1 MLTLSQRDDAYNIPS
16 DQKPNRSMNSPTNS
30 AKGVLVFRFSLLVL
44 ILLTFLLQT
53 SYGLGVYT
61 EANRRALNSRR
72 IEVKPFTLIPLT
84 ATSNGQEN
92 NVTTRKQQSK
102 STSRS
107 RRYDPD
113 SRELNQKIVQCT
125 DAPSLLKVL
134 QNAGI
139 TKRAAGGVLNSV
151 NFSTSFHR
159 LARHSVGKQ
168 EMRAQILADPRFAL
182 LLASLAEAIQENQ
195 FQSREISNIGWALA
209 KLRLPPPSIV
219 MPMAD
224 QNDTLMQMTACAMQI
239 RKEVVEMATKRRN
252 GQQDAEVTWIPVLS
266 KLSGHI
272 LDHIGFMAEAACRKK
287 VGRAFQM
294 QEYANLLWS
303 WSTASRVD
311 PSKFDVVL
319 KQMMLQQQKD
329 LEKPNAIDDLQ
340 PQEWSNSLWAIAT
353 AQLDDLEVY
362 VELLEFVA
370 KLMESYPEFCDRFK
384 PQEMSNTVWSL
395 ATLLSL
401 THKNQPNE
409 EINIANRRREDQA
422 ALSIIRSAA
431 SYITRMG
438 TTAFKSQELSNSAWA
453 MATMGFGIGPSIA
466 EPSVNSN
473 YVVLGS
479 RDPDGDREMMRDALL
494 EIVRSSIPLLP
505 RFRAQELNNLAWSIA
520 RLVDGDFVK
529 SQPHLQLVLDGIGQQ
544 LSNERRFITSQD
556 IGTTLWSLATL
567 EVVNKSLYRALAA
580 RLEPSK
586 VHTYKPQELSNT
598 VWALATADIQVG
610 SECDAF
616 DTSLVPESLRPTIR
630 DPAVLTFAMAAKELM
645 RRPHEFKTQE
655 IKDVLWS
662 FAKIGIRH
670 PQLFKFVAQHI
681 VGVEDENDP
690 NFIPRGFDDF
700 SAQGLGNMALSYAR
714 HSQLA
719 ADVGDRLKA
728 SSALAA
734 SNGRLAVYT
743 TSYLD
748 VGETLL
754 HRLFN
759 ELADAYL
766 RNQMLQRC
774 KPQDLANSAWAF
786 AVLGLQHTAFMEEI
800 KKELSNRTSR
810 YIGGEING
818 MTQVKGQEAA
828 NVLWALATLNIPA
841 GGLIRSVTPFIQAI
855 CQGRNKEI
863 TAVSIANT
871 FKRQELA
878 NTAWACAVFGE
889 YPPKLMDILY
899 TGLLGSTTD
908 EDAMFMAEIHGDD
921 GLQPQAIM
929 TLLYVQAA
937 LDLSDNKRK
946 KSLPANFPEGW
957 KQIAPSRSDHMTDTF
972 DELNLSTSKMQRAV
986 SSAFSRIGFHHVEEH
1001 IITMEEMAHNH
1012 GINFAPKSVEILSID
1027 IADVDQKIAIEVDG
1041 PAHFVAHIDGDIQ
1054 EEEEGRGYT
1063 KVKKGKLEY
1072 QYMWTGERHVI
1083 NGPTALKQRL
1093 LCSLGWKVIPV
1104 PFWEWFELKGDEMA
1118 ENDYCAK
1125 ILRQAPSVR
1134 LRNT

>member
-1 MLTLSQRDDAYNIPS
+1 MTIYILGSLPS
-16 DQKPNRSMNSPTNS
+16 NQKPNRSMSLPTNS
-30 AKGVLVFRFSLLVL
+30 TRGVPAFRFWLLVL
-44 ILLTFLLQT
+44 LILWTFLLHN
-53 SYGLGVYT
+53 SHGLGVCT
-61 EANRRALNSRR
+61 DAKRRMFNSIR
-72 IEVKPFTLIPLT
+72 IESKPFTLMSLKS
-84 ATSNGQEN
+84 TSNGQEN

-102 STSRS
+102 SVSPQRQA
-107 RRYDPD
+107 RRY
-113 SRELNQKIVQCT
+113 SFENRELNQKIVQCA

-139 TKRAAGGVLNSV
+139 TKKAAGGSLNSV

-209 KLRLPPPSIV
+209 KLRLPPPSKV
-219 MPMAD
+219 VPMAD
-224 QNDTLMQMTACAMQI
+224 QNDTLMQMTACASQI
-239 RKEVVEMATKRRN
+239 RKEVVEMAAKRRN
-252 GQQDAEVTWIPVLS
+252 GQHDAEATWIPVLS

-272 LDHIGFMAEAACRKK
+272 LDHIGFTADAACRKK
-287 VGRAFQM
+287 GGQAFQM

-303 WSTASRVD
+303 WSTVSRVD
-311 PSKFDVVL
+311 SSKFDVVL
-319 KQMMLQQQKD
+319 KQMMSQNQQL

-353 AQLDDLEVY
+353 AQLDNLEVY

-370 KLMESYPEFCDRFK
+370 NLMEAYPKFCDRFK

-401 THKNQPNE
+401 THKNQPTGE
-409 EINIANRRREDQA
+409 ADIVNRRREDQA

-431 SYITRMG
+431 LYITRKG
-438 TTAFKSQELSNSAWA
+438 TATFKSQELSNSAWA

-473 YVVLGS
+473 SNYVVLGS
-479 RDPDGDREMMRDALL
+479 GDPEGDCEMMRDALL

-567 EVVNKSLYRALAA
+567 EVVNKSLYRTLAA

-598 VWALATADIQVG
+598 VWALATAEIQVG
-610 SECDAF
+610 PERDAF
-616 DTSLVPESLRPTIR
+616 DTSLVPEDLRPMIR

-681 VGVEDENDP
+681 VGGEDEGDP
-690 NFIPRGFDDF
+690 NFIPRGFGDF

-714 HSQLA
+714 HAQLA

-766 RNQMLQRC
+766 RNQMMQRC

-786 AVLGLQHTAFMEEI
+786 AVLGLQHSSFMEEI
-800 KKELSNRTSR
+800 KKELSKRTSR
-810 YIGGEING
+810 YTGGEING
-818 MTQVKGQEAA
+818 MTQVKGQEVA
-828 NVLWALATLNIPA
+828 NVLWALATLNIQA
-841 GGLIRSVTPFIQAI
+841 GDLIRSVTPYIQAI
-855 CQGRNKEI
+855 CKGRNKEL

-889 YPPKLMDILY
+889 YPPQVNGYLV
-899 TGLLGSTTD
+899 
-908 EDAMFMAEIHGDD
+908 H
-921 GLQPQAIM
+921 
-929 TLLYVQAA
+929 
-937 LDLSDNKRK
+937 
-946 KSLPANFPEGW
+946 
-957 KQIAPSRSDHMTDTF
+957 RSSWVHY
-972 DELNLSTSKMQRAV
+972 
-986 SSAFSRIGFHHVEEH
+986 G
-1001 IITMEEMAHNH
+1001 
-1012 GINFAPKSVEILSID
+1012 
-1027 IADVDQKIAIEVDG
+1027 
-1041 PAHFVAHIDGDIQ
+1041 
-1054 EEEEGRGYT
+1054 
-1063 KVKKGKLEY
+1063 
-1072 QYMWTGERHVI
+1072 
-1083 NGPTALKQRL
+1083 
-1093 LCSLGWKVIPV
+1093 
-1104 PFWEWFELKGDEMA
+1104 
-1118 ENDYCAK
+1118 
-1125 ILRQAPSVR
+1125 
-1134 LRNT
+1134 